1 MSVTCSLLLCVY
13 VCVCVCVCVCVSV
26 SVSLCVFVCLCLC
39 QCVCVCVSVCVSVSV
54 SLCLCVIPSFTRLL
68 FIIFISLQTALSEK
82 VNVSDLSSLMP
93 STDGSEGA
101 SFMPKLLE
109 IQNKITQLEGN
120 SCNIISTVCLMAIL
134 TYM

>member
-1 MSVTCSLLLCVY
+1 MCVCILY
-13 VCVCVCVCVCVSV
+13 VCVC
-26 SVSLCVFVCLCLC
+26 
-39 QCVCVCVSVCVSVSV
+39 QCV
-54 SLCLCVIPSFTRLL
+54 CVIPSFTHLL

-101 SFMPKLLE
+101 NFMPKLLE

-120 SCNIISTVCLMAIL
+120 SCKSYPLCCVFNGYPNIHVDEIGKQPPLPSDLLDKIIGMQNAIDHL
-134 TYM
+134 SAELNRVTIL